1 MQINPASYR
10 DTAGFIFQQADKIYR
25 YVHTRYD
32 EHYTRLMESG
42 LYDEL
47 VENKKLIPHQ
57 EITDKANFNFT
68 DGRILLPKQIPF
80 ISYPYEWSFDMWKD
94 AALLTLQIAMAS
106 LKKEMILKDATPFNV
121 QFVNGKPLFID
132 TLSFEN
138 YEAGKPWVAY
148 RQFSEC
154 FLAPLLLMHYCHP
167 DTGKLFTAYPN
178 GIPMDVLVS
187 LLPKRS
193 RWNMNT
199 LMHVHLQAKFSGRSK
214 QIANSQNNFSKQ
226 KLELLLKGL
235 QSFVQKLSLKKTK
248 TTWDDYYTDTIL
260 GNDYLKAKTIL
271 VQSFFSRIDFKTVID
286 LGANDGH
293 FSLLFAAEK
302 NVIATDADHNCINEL
317 YIKIKNEN
325 RDNILPLLNNL
336 TTPSPAIGWANTERD
351 SITARLKAD
360 LVLALALVHHLAIA
374 NNVPLALI
382 ADWLLPMGEH
392 LIIEFV
398 PKSDEKVKLLLQN
411 RKDIFDDYS
420 LENFKHIFAQKYQ
433 IVKEEKV
440 GNTNRVLFLMKRIA

>member
-1 MQINPASYR
+1 MQSHPASYR
-10 DTAGFIFQQADKIYR
+10 DTSGFVFRHEGAVYR
-25 YVHTRYD
+25 YVHPNYEVHFTK
-32 EHYTRLMESG
+32 LMSSG

-47 VENKKLIPHQ
+47 VKKQRLITHK
-57 EITDKANFNFT
+57 EITESNKFDIAP
-68 DGRILLPKQIPF
+68 GRILLPEQIPF

-94 AALLTLQIAMAS
+94 AALLTLQIALVS
-106 LKKEMILKDATPFNV
+106 LQKEMILKDATPFNI
-121 QFVNGKPLFID
+121 QFYKGKPIFID

-138 YEAGKPWVAY
+138 YEQGKPWVAY

-193 RWNMNT
+193 KWNMNT
-199 LMHVHLQAKFSGRSK
+199 LLHVHLQAKFTGK
-214 QIANSQNNFSKQ
+214 QKQKPAGENNFSKQ

-235 QSFVQKLSLKKTK
+235 ESFVQKLSLKKTK

-260 GNDYLKAKTIL
+260 GNDYLNAKTTL
-271 VQSFFSRIDFKTVID
+271 VKSFSNFIDFKSVID

-293 FSLLFAAEK
+293 FSLLLSDDKA
-302 NVIATDADHNCINEL
+302 VIATDADHNCINEL
-317 YIKIKNEN
+317 YLKIKNEN
-325 RDNILPLLNNL
+325 RANILPLVNNL
-336 TTPSPAIGWANTERD
+336 ITPSPAIGWANTERD

-360 LVLALALVHHLAIA
+360 LVMALALVHHLAIA
-374 NNVPLALI
+374 SNVPLALI
-382 ADWLLPMGEH
+382 ADWLQPMGEH

-420 LENFKHIFAQKYQ
+420 LENFKSIFAKKYQ
-433 IVKEEKV
+433 IVKEVTV
-440 GNTNRVLFLMKRIA
+440 GNTNRVLFLMQRSA